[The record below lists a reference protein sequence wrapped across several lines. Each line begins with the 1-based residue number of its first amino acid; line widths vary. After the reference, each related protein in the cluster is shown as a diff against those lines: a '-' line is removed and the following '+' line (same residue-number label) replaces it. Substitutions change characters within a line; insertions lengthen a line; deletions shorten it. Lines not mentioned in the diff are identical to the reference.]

1 MNFLSININMI
12 MTFSASLYAALYIPR
27 KIRSS
32 LNTSIKCTKA
42 VNAVLS
48 SQFQYDIDCLYAA
61 LKVTLHY
68 ILYQVDC
75 LTIH

>member
-1 MNFLSININMI
+1 MKINMI
-12 MTFSASLYAALYIPR
+12 MTKSSSLYAALYIPG

-32 LNTSIKCTKA
+32 LNTPIKCAKA

-48 SQFQYDIDCLYAA
+48 SQFLNEIDRLYAA